1 MKIWFKQFEFFQER
15 GGGEGEEGEED
26 GERMRIRNE

>member
-15 GGGEGEEGEED
+15 GGEGEEGEED